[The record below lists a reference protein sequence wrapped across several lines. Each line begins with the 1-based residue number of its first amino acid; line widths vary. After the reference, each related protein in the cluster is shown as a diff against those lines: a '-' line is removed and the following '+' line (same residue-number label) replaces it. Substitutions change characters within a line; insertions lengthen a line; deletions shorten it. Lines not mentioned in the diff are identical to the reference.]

1 MVPVVVLVLVPVV
14 GSLLSQISQSPL
26 TYLLHL
32 RPSIILILWPL
43 IYGHSLLTDDF
54 SYIVVYDGTSDL
66 KGYDWQDGSKW
77 YDDDI
82 TRIHLPSLL

>member
-54 SYIVVYDGTSDL
+54 SYIVVYDST
-66 KGYDWQDGSKW
+66 YDWQDGSKW

-82 TRIHLPSLL
+82 TRMQLPSLL